1 MSQRKRRLSSHM
13 SNKTFKKEKTGMTE
27 QEKKKRRRRKQRAL
41 RWANDYMFKHGIE
54 MPQCQIPGCK
64 EKSTQRHIPD
74 PSPQKKRYMNFYCSE
89 HSQFITNPPKP
100 SISEDEQERLSAEEQ
115 QKLLEQRKKAIKKIE
130 IPDTYDITDLKKT
143 KHNSKTKTAIQKEIR
158 SLLNSSL
165 RHVKPHTCENP
176 NCKSSKVHQEIL
188 PYMRPDG
195 SDYNVSFLCRSC
207 VGKVPYDK
215 LVLQT
220 TPAYDLYQLA
230 KEREGQTDED
240 KFRESWKEG
249 NQFLIERLK
258 LECSAR
264 NIFPESECTMCGA
277 PIPEDQ
283 LFSPK
288 TDIVFPR
295 GVSHMHVAFF
305 CEICKQDSDGLGSYD
320 TMRYYGFEP
329 QDLTEFAPPSS
340 CLRKHLEFLNRIR
353 KEIDQIP
360 RSF

>member
-1 MSQRKRRLSSHM
+1 MNNKKR
-13 SNKTFKKEKTGMTE
+13 KKEKTGMTE
-27 QEKKKRRRRKQRAL
+27 QEKKERRRRKQRAL
-41 RWANDYMFKHGIE
+41 RWANDYMFKHGIKY
-54 MPQCQIPGCK
+54 PRCQFPGCK
-64 EKSTQRHIPD
+64 EKSTQKHIPD
-74 PSPQKKRYMNFYCSE
+74 PSPQEKRYMNFYCPE
-89 HSQFITNPPKP
+89 HSQYVTNPPKP
-100 SISEDEQERLSAEEQ
+100 ALTEEEKEKNLSAEQQ
-115 QKLLEQRKKAIKKIE
+115 QKIIEQREKQIKEIE
-130 IPDTYDITDLKKT
+130 IPDPYDITDLKKT
-143 KHNSKTKTAIQKEIR
+143 KHNGKTKTAIQKEIR
-158 SLLNSSL
+158 ALLNSSL

-207 VGKVPYDK
+207 VGKVPYDERI
-215 LVLQT
+215 LQI
-220 TPAYDLYQLA
+220 TPAYDLYKLA
-230 KEREGQTDED
+230 KEREGQSDED

-264 NIFPESECTMCGA
+264 NIFPESKCTMCGA
-277 PIPEDQ
+277 SIPEDE

-305 CEICKQDSDGLGSYD
+305 CEDCQLMSDGFGSYD
-320 TMRYYGFEP
+320 TIRKYGYEP

-340 CLRKHLEFLNRIR
+340 CLRSHLEFLEDIK
-353 KEIDQIP
+353 KEVEPIP
-360 RSF
+360 RAY